1 MEDVTSLVWS
11 QDESARC
18 VRRFAARCVFW
29 EMSLLFRSLVS
40 LLLLSLAG
48 CGGGADCT
56 GPQFTDA
63 QLCSLKCGEST
74 YDQAKALLGAPSAS
88 GSQFLD
94 YRATCAGG
102 SELLAITLT
111 FDSAN
116 RLSKVGRLAV
126 GARFSGGS
134 LPSCLAA
141 CQ

>member
-1 MEDVTSLVWS
+1 MFLSSL
-11 QDESARC
+11 
-18 VRRFAARCVFW
+18 
-29 EMSLLFRSLVS
+29 
-40 LLLLSLAG
+40 G
-48 CGGGADCT
+48 CGGAGADCA
-56 GPQFTDA
+56 GPQLSDA

-94 YRATCAGG
+94 YRTTCGGG

-141 CQ
+141 CK